1 MNSQARLLRA
11 AFQYLR
17 EKAEENRPGREQK
30 ASMLLGNLLTLVLL
44 RNRNRDL
51 EDNFPWVLSEV
62 GANEVK
68 SHFVKEGEGVKH
80 FWLDPGTTRIYL
92 SWQGMELLTSENH
105 SVSPENMTFLGH
117 KGVAMEGLAIDD
129 LTVLSDSDALLVAEQ
144 IRSYLQRFEIGPS

>member
-62 GANEVK
+62 GANDVK
-68 SHFVKEGEGVKH
+68 SHFVIEGEGVKY
-80 FWLDPGTTRIYL
+80 FWRDPVTTRIYL

-105 SVSPENMTFLGH
+105 TVSPENVTFLGH